1 MERKS
6 PYQKITRTKKLITVI
21 FHRKIHHTKE
31 KRFDKRKEQKNCNS
45 EHNSIIFIRIENK
58 RGRLISEIQ

>member
-6 PYQKITRTKKLITVI
+6 PYQIIRIEKLITMT
-21 FHRKIHHTKE
+21 FHSKIHHKKE

-45 EHNSIIFIRIENK
+45 EHNSIIFVRIEIK
-58 RGRLISEIQ
+58 RVRLISEIQ

>member
-6 PYQKITRTKKLITVI
+6 PYQITRSKKLIKMT
-21 FHRKIHHTKE
+21 FHSKIYHTKE

>member
-6 PYQKITRTKKLITVI
+6 PYQVTRSKKLITMT

-31 KRFDKRKEQKNCNS
+31 KRFDKRKEEKNCNL
-45 EHNSIIFIRIENK
+45 EHNSITFIRIENN

>member
-1 MERKS
+1 M
-6 PYQKITRTKKLITVI
+6 T
-21 FHRKIHHTKE
+21 FHSKIHHKKE